1 MAHNCVEVAYLEGEH
16 YLNIPEAYLEFE
28 DSSGSSQIN
37 HDIDDFR
44 ELLVEWLVEKNISSR
59 IPSF

>member
-1 MAHNCVEVAYLEGEH
+1 MAHDCVEVGYLEGEH
-16 YLNIPEAYLEFE
+16 YLNIPEAYLELE

-37 HDIDDFR
+37 HDIDDLR
-44 ELLVEWLVEKNISSR
+44 ELLVEWLVKKNISSQ